1 MTGERHAPRVIS
13 PFVCGALGPSA
24 STLVERL
31 KPLVPRA
38 SECLMEPGVAI
49 LHSGAARER
58 DAGGREV
65 IALTAGTGPL
75 GVPGPPDQPTA
86 ALHWSASTGLAGLA
100 AVETGL
106 ATWYWR
112 RIGDSLVFGTRLD
125 PLRRLQPTPSPC
137 LRALLDCLVTD
148 HPNPPDTL
156 FEGLQQVPAGHLLR
170 VDHGVATGLEHVRP
184 ESDSAARAGAAERVR
199 EAVAAA
205 VGEGEPVTC
214 LVSGGVD
221 SAWLLA
227 LARQH
232 GPVTAVTT
240 SFGEAL
246 PQVDLAAGV
255 AAALGVRQVNV
266 PLGPRLVE
274 TWLRLVDGTG
284 VPQPDLGSAAVAEAV
299 AQAAEAGG
307 RVVLSG
313 LGADELFGLPVL
325 RAPTGRAAR
334 LLPPAR
340 YDQHDALQHYGLRPP
355 RWNEWWW
362 RLRLREELLSPELRA
377 AERVAT
383 GALPASPVPP
393 EALDEEAQEH
403 AAARFE
409 LGGPIAA
416 RMAPTLAVAAAWRGV
431 TGRCPFLDPRLWRLV
446 RSLPPV
452 ALRGQ
457 GTKPLLR
464 RAAARDL
471 PEALVQQRKLNRLRP
486 DALWLLGDPLP
497 EAVQAAFGPR
507 ELGRTGWFDPV
518 VLHHWLL
525 LVRDEP
531 ATPLNRLRCRMLVT
545 AAALHRLCG

>member
-313 LGADELFGLPVL
+313 LGADELFGPPGGAARPGRRRAGPALRSARERPGLPRL
-325 RAPTGRAAR
+325 GRRAPPRRGRDRAR
-334 LLPPAR
+334 RPG
-340 YDQHDALQHYGLRPP
+340 HDAGDGAVRARVSRRPGDP
-355 RWNEWWW
+355 ADASAPAIRG
-362 RLRLREELLSPELRA
+362 RSGRGRPAPGDQGA
-377 AERVAT
+377 AQA
-383 GALPASPVPP
+383 GARS
-393 EALDEEAQEH
+393 
-403 AAARFE
+403 
-409 LGGPIAA
+409 PIALIA
-416 RMAPTLAVAAAWRGV
+416 CTRSRQRR
-431 TGRCPFLDPRLWRLV
+431 RCERILWFL
-446 RSLPPV
+446 
-452 ALRGQ
+452 
-457 GTKPLLR
+457 
-464 RAAARDL
+464 
-471 PEALVQQRKLNRLRP
+471 E
-486 DALWLLGDPLP
+486 
-497 EAVQAAFGPR
+497 
-507 ELGRTGWFDPV
+507 
-518 VLHHWLL
+518 
-525 LVRDEP
+525 
-531 ATPLNRLRCRMLVT
+531 
-545 AAALHRLCG
+545 

>member
-1 MTGERHAPRVIS
+1 MTGERHAPRGIS

-24 STLVERL
+24 TKLVDRL
-31 KPLVPRA
+31 KPLVA
-38 SECLMEPGVAI
+38 TAHECLMEPGVAI
-49 LHSGAARER
+49 LHSGAVQDR
-58 DAGGREV
+58 DPGGTAV

-75 GVPGPPDQPTA
+75 GVAGLPDYRTA
-86 ALHWSASTGLAGLA
+86 ALHWSASTGTAFLA

-112 RIGDSLVFGTRLD
+112 RMGDSLVFATRLD
-125 PLRRLQPTPSPC
+125 PLRRLPPTPSPC
-137 LRALLDCLVTD
+137 LRGLLDGLVID

-156 FEGLQQVPAGHLLR
+156 FEGLQQVPAGHVLR
-170 VDHGVATGLEHVRP
+170 VDDGAATGLELVRP
-184 ESDSAARAGAAERVR
+184 EEESTARAGAAERVR
-199 EAVAAA
+199 EAVARA

-227 LARQH
+227 LARRQ

-266 PLGPRLVE
+266 PLAPRLVE
-274 TWLRLVDGTG
+274 TWLRLVDETG

-313 LGADELFGLPVL
+313 LGADELFGLPAM
-325 RAPTGRAAR
+325 RTPTGRATR

-340 YDQHDALQHYGLRPP
+340 YGERDARQHYGLLPP

-362 RLRLREELLSPELRA
+362 RLRLRAELLAPELRA

-383 GALPASPVPP
+383 AALPASPVPP
-393 EALDEEAQEH
+393 EALAEAAREH

-409 LGGPIAA
+409 LGGGIAA
-416 RMAPTLAVAAAWRGV
+416 RLAPALAVAAAWRGTKV
-431 TGRCPFLDPRLWRLV
+431 RCPFLDPRLLRLV
-446 RSLPPV
+446 RSLPPA

-471 PEALVQQRKLNRLRP
+471 PEALVRQRKLNRLRP

-507 ELGRTGWFDPV
+507 ELSRTGWFDPV

-525 LVRDEP
+525 LVRSEP

-545 AAALHRLCG
+545 AAAVHRLCG